1 MNFELK
7 ASPARLAAAGSS
19 RKSRRGSKS
28 PSRIQRIVLVFSADE
43 WLVEL
48 VNHGLGQSWLVEQ
61 CSEPV
66 NAHVW
71 LARQGTRIVVVDDA
85 AIEETTLGWLLG
97 QAHKLA
103 PHALIAYVASSH
115 SAEVERRAR
124 SHRVQYYVAKPV
136 EPERIVAVLR
146 AFAKAAIP
154 PD

>member
-7 ASPARLAAAGSS
+7 ASAARLAATGSS
-19 RKSRRGSKS
+19 RKSRRGPKS
-28 PSRIQRIVLVFSADE
+28 AGPIQRIVLVFSADE
-43 WLVEL
+43 WLIDL
-48 VNHGLGQSWLVEQ
+48 VNHGLGPSWLVDQ
-61 CSEPV
+61 CLEPI
-66 NAHVW
+66 NAHVR

-85 AIEETTLGWLLG
+85 AIEETTLGWLLD
-97 QAHKLA
+97 QARKLA

-124 SHRVQYYVAKPV
+124 SHRIQYYVAKPV

-146 AFAKAAIP
+146 AFARAAIP